1 MSKVMIYSPPSTA
14 QIKRCSVDFD
24 LRREPPKI
32 YLVQYDKTLPVVEVA
47 LNKGGTAY
55 QLPED
60 AEVNIRM
67 GKRNKL
73 AVYNPVLGC
82 NEDRDRVYVEIT
94 TQMTTQDGVFDPIL
108 ELLVGGGIAGTSPI
122 QFIVQRNPVQDDAV
136 EDETERKTIAEYSRQ
151 ASESASAAAKSAED
165 AGESVRVVQENEE
178 SIKFIQDNI
187 SDINAVAQN
196 GSNISAVGGSI
207 DSVNTVAENLTSIQ
221 EAVDNIE
228 DIRQAPQKAA
238 EAADSATLSQS
249 WAIGGTGAREGE
261 DTDNAKYWCAE
272 AQKVAQGALGWYES
286 ESALKS
292 AHPIGQDGQWALVGE
307 TDTIWTWDSD
317 TSSWVNTAAKIDLSN
332 YYTKNQS
339 NARFEM
345 PVGYI
350 FEWAPV
356 SGQSVDLSTPEKV
369 AQYFGYGTWAEYAPG
384 KVLAGVNDSHRIGT
398 SVGAETHAITTAEM
412 PAHEHG
418 IHGWSVAQPG
428 SGTTQFTAT
437 YPYTQYDNF
446 PGTTRP
452 VGGGQAMSLMQPTQY
467 VYRWQRIK

>member
-94 TQMTTQDGVFDPIL
+94 TQMTTQEGVFDPIL
-108 ELLVGGGIAGTSPI
+108 ELMVGGGIAGTSPI

-136 EDETERKTIAEYSRQ
+136 EDETERKTIAEYARQ

-165 AGESVRVVQENEE
+165 AGESVRVFQENEE

-207 DSVNTVAENLTSIQ
+207 DSVNTVAENLTPIK

-228 DIRQAPQKAA
+228 DIRQAKQNAS

-249 WAIGGTGAREGE
+249 WAVGGTGTREGE

-272 AQKVAQGALGWYES
+272 AQKVAQGALGWYEN
-286 ESALKS
+286 ESALRS
-292 AHPIGQDGQWALVGE
+292 AHPTGKDGQWALVGD

-317 TSSWVNTAAKIDLSN
+317 TSDWINTATRIDLSN
-332 YYTKNQS
+332 YYTKAQVDSTVKTINS
-339 NARFEM
+339 AIENANKAIIQANESINDTNGR
-345 PVGYI
+345 I
-350 FEWAPV
+350 APLESRV
-356 SGQSVDLSTPEKV
+356 KNLN
-369 AQYFGYGTWAEYAPG
+369 F
-384 KVLAGVNDSHRIGT
+384 
-398 SVGAETHAITTAEM
+398 M
-412 PAHEHG
+412 
-418 IHGWSVAQPG
+418 QPG
-428 SGTTQFTAT
+428 DGATNDFLHAMGTGGVTADVTWERATDGNDYLVFTVQGTRVFAVRGFSGINT
-437 YPYTQYDNF
+437 
-446 PGTTRP
+446 
-452 VGGGQAMSLMQPTQY
+452 
-467 VYRWQRIK
+467 I